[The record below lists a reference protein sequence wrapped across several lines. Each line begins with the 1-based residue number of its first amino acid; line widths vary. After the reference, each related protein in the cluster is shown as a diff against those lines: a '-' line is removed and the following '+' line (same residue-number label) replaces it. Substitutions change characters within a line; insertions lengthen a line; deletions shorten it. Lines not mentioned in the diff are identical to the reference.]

1 HSYPDPAPG
10 RVKLPVPRQVRM
22 TKTPVS
28 AMLARPTGIRNFQP
42 SSMSWSTRIRGRVHP
57 THMIRK
63 TNRYVFS
70 SHQRKGGRNAGP
82 DQPPR
87 KRVAAIPAMKSR
99 LAYSATKKTPHRK
112 PLYSVLKP
120 ATSSD
125 SASGRLKGAR

>member
-1 HSYPDPAPG
+1 PFKMLQTASKKVAILAMLSHSYPDPAPG

-70 SHQRKGGRNAGP
+70 SHQRKGGGNRSEEHTSEL
-82 DQPPR
+82 Q
-87 KRVAAIPAMKSR
+87 SR
-99 LAYSATKKTPHRK
+99 EKL
-112 PLYSVLKP
+112 VC
-120 ATSSD
+120 
-125 SASGRLKGAR
+125 RLL